1 MVSSFEHLAT
11 SFAGVRHKSALVLV
25 AHVAQQR
32 ALQVK
37 NAGTHRALE
46 LGTLGRLAHGV
57 HRVSVGQPLKPVS
70 GRGWLQCGGLGPA
83 VVRAGPAVA
92 HERPAGRAWP

>member
-1 MVSSFEHLAT
+1 MLLRARCGNNIDVVDFFHVHFQMVSSFEHLAA

-32 ALQVK
+32 ALEVK

-57 HRVSVGQPLKPVS
+57 HRVSVGQPL
-70 GRGWLQCGGLGPA
+70 
-83 VVRAGPAVA
+83 
-92 HERPAGRAWP
+92 